1 MHPVL
6 FTIKFSLLTI
16 HGSILALF
24 LLLGLIFVISKQK
37 INRKIVIVFCGWFAA
52 ANVIGAVIYKFFANK
67 LFPIHSYG
75 FMLAIS
81 FLFGIW
87 LSTYRAKKKG
97 LNPDVIADVGFYVI
111 ISAILGARVYYV
123 MLHFEEFQGNLLSI
137 INPFQKGMIGI
148 GGLVMLGGFIG
159 AIVASVLYFKLKKVP
174 FLPYADA
181 IAPSVGFGI
190 FLTRIGCFMN
200 GCCYGAACTG
210 GFSVSFPD
218 ISPAGD
224 YQAQIHAHGLYPSQ
238 LFESAG
244 GLIIG
249 FTILFISRYKFFAGL
264 QFYLVGLMY
273 SILRFMVDF
282 SRHYTDSE
290 RLGGFS
296 HNQIDCMV
304 LFIIFSGLII
314 REIVNRNSTTE
325 PETPAPRPPSP
336 DNPVPPAD
344 ASDNEEKTASSS

>member
-1 MHPVL
+1 MV
-6 FTIKFSLLTI
+6 
-16 HGSILALF
+16 
-24 LLLGLIFVISKQK
+24 
-37 INRKIVIVFCGWFAA
+37 VFCGWFAA
-52 ANVIGAVIYKFFANK
+52 VNVIGAIFYHFFPNK
-67 LFPIHSYG
+67 HFPIHSYG
-75 FMLAIS
+75 FMLALS

-87 LSTYRAKKKG
+87 LSTYRAKRKG

-111 ISAILGARVYYV
+111 LSAILGARLYYV
-123 MLHFEEFQGNLLSI
+123 LLHYEEFQGNLLSI
-137 INPFQKGMIGI
+137 INPFQKGMVGI
-148 GGLVMLGGFIG
+148 GGLVMYGGFIG
-159 AIVASVLYFKLKKVP
+159 AIIASVLYFRLKKVP

-210 GFSVSFPD
+210 GLSISFPN
-218 ISPAGD
+218 ISPAGE

-244 GLIIG
+244 GLVMG
-249 FTILFISRYKFFAGL
+249 LTILFMSRYKFFAGL
-264 QFYLVGLMY
+264 QFYFVGFMY

-296 HNQIDCMV
+296 HNQIVCMV

-314 REIVNRNSTTE
+314 REIVNRNNSPE
-325 PETPAPRPPSP
+325 PKMPSP
-336 DNPVPPAD
+336 HPLSDNPEVSTD
-344 ASDNEEKTASSS
+344 TINHEEKTASSN

>member
-6 FTIKFSLLTI
+6 FSILFSRPVI
-16 HGSILALF
+16 HGSILVLF
-24 LLLGLIFVISKQK
+24 LIVGLFYVLSKQK
-37 INRKIVIVFCGWFAA
+37 ITQKGVVVFCVWFAIL
-52 ANVIGAVIYKFFANK
+52 NIIGEIIYHFFPDK
-67 LFPIHSYG
+67 HFPIHSYG
-75 FMLAIS
+75 FMLALS
-81 FLFGIW
+81 FFFGIL
-87 LSTYRAKKKG
+87 LSTYRAKKRG
-97 LNPDVIADVGFYVI
+97 LNPDVIADVGFYVVL
-111 ISAILGARVYYV
+111 SAIVGARLYYV
-123 MLHFEEFQGNLLSI
+123 LLHFEEFRGNLLSI
-137 INPFQKGMIGI
+137 INPFQHGMIGI

-174 FLPYADA
+174 FIPYADA

-210 GFSVSFPD
+210 PLSTSFPS

-224 YQAQIHAHGLYPSQ
+224 FQAQIHATGLYPSQ

-244 GLIIG
+244 GLVMGLI
-249 FTILFISRYKFFAGL
+249 ILFISRYKFFAGL

-290 RLGGFS
+290 RLAGLS
-296 HNQIDCMV
+296 HNQVDCII
-304 LFIIFSGLII
+304 LFLVFGGLIA
-314 REIVNRNSTTE
+314 REIVNRNQKDSDTPQPAA
-325 PETPAPRPPSP
+325 PESPEKPSAPEQNNEKAAPSG
-336 DNPVPPAD
+336 
-344 ASDNEEKTASSS
+344 